1 MGVRAIRARVECD
14 RETLLALWRTHRVF
28 NERLPNLIT
37 KLFAMRRGE
46 VGATSK
52 QKELYQRVAR
62 FILARD
68 SKDAPYL
75 LNSVSIRGWK
85 PATALKMKATHR
97 DQDGVNRQ
105 EAGDTWANEAAD
117 LSRDNTLAFDKER
130 ERDGLPDSLFQPL
143 TRDAVAYVS
152 GHDELVRNWEREH
165 AEWLKKKQEWK
176 GREDHKPYLTLRPRF
191 ETFEQSV
198 GGKAGKRRER
208 WHLYLKWLRENP
220 DLAGW
225 RGGAKTVNAI
235 DANAQARVA
244 RAKPWKQRSVE
255 AEEFWKANPEL
266 SALDRLHG
274 FYERE
279 FVRRRKTK
287 KNPDGFDHRPTFTMP
302 DPLLHPRW
310 VLFNAPQTSPK
321 GYRALS
327 LPRSHAEFG
336 SVELCLLTGDR
347 DGGEWRR
354 EWKSVRFRSDP
365 RLAQFSE
372 RTETTT
378 FGKGK
383 KRGQAKTKQSF
394 FYTDN
399 QLGGISRPAQIGGA
413 KLIFQYKNVKRLHAL
428 LRTGTLADV
437 EEAIP
442 HLVTPYLVFT
452 CTIEDEA
459 LSSKAKEIQWSDAGG
474 LTKAGKPRRKKT
486 LPPELVSVAIDLDA
500 RGIGFLT
507 RAISGLP
514 ESEWT
519 HDGLKVIQSRNLVV
533 GQLEATQDGDR
544 EWSAGPT
551 LEHIRDHKWEIRRAR
566 RQRGKPVKAE
576 QSHVPLQEHI
586 TNMGKDR
593 FKKAARKIVTEAIRG
608 ANQRTGEVYRRADV
622 LIMEDLKWFNPDAT
636 RERGINRMLSHWNRS
651 NLMKFVEEFATDAG
665 IRYTKY
671 ERVSAWGTSQTC
683 SKCGAVGKRYRIEL
697 DTDTK
702 KPVIRF
708 AKRNEPLPLFACPNP
723 ACRGRSKKK
732 AEPPFTCNADH
743 NASINLHRRYV
754 MGERATGAFAGL
766 PKDDADRRQT
776 LESIEAQLLPALER
790 LHGLPSSQPETPF

>member
-1 MGVRAIRARVECD
+1 VGVRAIRTRIECD

-28 NERLPNLIT
+28 NERLPSLIT

-46 VGATSK
+46 VGATPE
-52 QKELYQRVAR
+52 QQALYQRATR

-85 PATALKMKATHR
+85 PATALKMKATLR
-97 DQDGVNRQ
+97 NQDGADHQVT
-105 EAGDTWANEAAD
+105 GDTWANEAAD
-117 LSRDNTLAFDKER
+117 LSGKGLLAFDKER

-143 TRDAVAYVS
+143 TRDAVAYIS

-165 AEWLKKKQEWK
+165 AEWLKKKAEWE
-176 GREDHKPYLTLRPRF
+176 GREDHKAYLTLRPRF
-191 ETFEQSV
+191 EAFEQSV

-235 DANAQARVA
+235 DAKAQARVA

-287 KNPDGFDHRPTFTMP
+287 KNPDGFDHRPTFTLP
-302 DPLLHPRW
+302 DPILHPRW
-310 VLFNAPQTSPK
+310 VLFNAPQTQPE
-321 GYRALS
+321 GYDDLR
-327 LPRSHAEFG
+327 LPSGPGEAGFVNLR
-336 SVELCLLTGDR
+336 VLTEEK
-347 DGGEWRR
+347 DGAKWSNN
-354 EWKSVRFRSDP
+354 WVTVRFSADP
-365 RLAQFSE
+365 RLSQFRVLGW
-372 RTETTT
+372 RT
-378 FGKGK
+378 KKNSK
-383 KRGQAKTKQSF
+383 KRLPEYA
-394 FYTDN
+394 YWDA
-399 QLGGISRPAQIGGA
+399 QLNCERRNTRKPIKPMIGGA

-459 LSSKAKEIQWSDAGG
+459 LSPKAKEIQWSDAGG

-486 LPPELVSVAIDLDA
+486 LPSGLVSVAIDLDA

-533 GQLEATQDGDR
+533 GQIEKFDDGK
-544 EWSAGPT
+544 EQWSPGPT
-551 LEHIRDHKWEIRRAR
+551 LEHIRDHKREVGKAR
-566 RQRGKPVKAE
+566 RQRGKPVKGE
-576 QSHVPLQEHI
+576 ESHVRLQSHI
-586 TNMGKDR
+586 TNMGMDR

-608 ANQRTGEVYRRADV
+608 ASRRTGEAYPRADV
-622 LIMEDLKWFNPDAT
+622 LVMEDLKWFNPDAT
-636 RERGINRMLSHWNRS
+636 RDRGINRMLAHWNRS
-651 NLMKFVEEFATDAG
+651 NLVKFIEEFATDAG
-665 IRYTKY
+665 LRYGKY

-683 SKCGAVGKRYRIEL
+683 SKCGAVGKRYRIER

-708 AKRNEPLPLFACPNP
+708 AKSNEPLPLFACPNP
-723 ACRGRSKKK
+723 ACRGRSKEK
-732 AEPPFTCNADH
+732 AEQPFTCNADH

-754 MGERATGAFAGL
+754 MGEKATGAFAGL
-766 PKDDADRRQT
+766 PKGDADRRQT